1 MLWIGSRDASRCLV
15 RPPIHNFQLVEGKSS
30 RVREYVEVIGVI
42 GAVTVAAVLVAP
54 TSHISFGIVYLIA
67 VVTLSM
73 RVGLGPVIFA
83 GIFSA
88 LMWDLFVIPPV
99 GSLAITSFD
108 DILMVG
114 AYVIVALVTGRSNA
128 RVRAQ
133 ERAERIREQRASA
146 LLQVAR
152 ALAEAKS
159 FDQAVAIA
167 LTQADGLFKGT
178 SALLLATP
186 DGALRPYGGAGEE
199 RYRPEEWAAGEW
211 AWKQGVPAGRFTA
224 HFSQVAGHYLPLL
237 RAQSVVGVLAVYLP
251 DETAGS
257 LAEFHDLLEGFA
269 AQIAMQIEREQLRV
283 VTERERLLAESE
295 KLHRTLLDSV
305 SHELRTPLAVL
316 STAAAKLGTSN
327 EASRAELTVEIQTA
341 TARLNRLVANLLNL
355 NRLESG
361 TLKPRLDWCNLRD
374 LVNDA
379 VRNTA
384 EVLKDHP
391 VTVTMPPGMLLMK
404 ADPALL
410 EQAITNLLHN
420 AASHTPAGTPVRIE
434 GGIKPAPAPTIFVSV
449 SDQGPG
455 LSAELKDAL
464 FLKFQRGK
472 QALPGGL
479 GLGLSIVRGFV
490 TAQGGEVAA
499 GDRPGGGA
507 VFSIYLPYHAPETV
521 PEE

>member
-1 MLWIGSRDASRCLV
+1 MSDHPDPRFQVS
-15 RPPIHNFQLVEGKSS
+15 PPVSIFEADERKSS
-30 RVREYVEVIGVI
+30 QPREYVEVFVVI
-42 GAVTVAAVLVAP
+42 CAVTVAALYVAP
-54 TSHISFGIVYLIA
+54 TSHLPFGIVYLIA

-83 GIFSA
+83 GLFSA

-99 GSLAITSFD
+99 GSLAITSFED
-108 DILMVG
+108 VLMLG

-128 RVRAQ
+128 RVRKQ
-133 ERAERIREQRASA
+133 ERTERIRERRATA
-146 LLQVAR
+146 LLQLAR

-159 FDQAVAIA
+159 FEQAIEIA
-167 LTQADGLFKGT
+167 LRQADQLFRGP
-178 SALLLATP
+178 SVLLLVTP
-186 DGALRPYGGAGEE
+186 DGQLRPYGGAVE
-199 RYRPEEWAAGEW
+199 RYHDAEWAAGEW
-211 AWKQGVPAGRFTA
+211 AWNHGSKAGRYTP
-224 HFSQVAGHYLPLL
+224 HFPQAAGHYLPLL

-251 DETAGS
+251 GETASS
-257 LAEFHDLLEGFA
+257 LVAFQDLLDGLA

-283 VTERERLLAESE
+283 VTEREKLLAESE

-316 STAAAKLGTSN
+316 STATAKLGTQN
-327 EASRAELTVEIQTA
+327 EANRAELAQEISTA
-341 TARLNRLVANLLNL
+341 TGRLNRLVANLLNL

-374 LVNDA
+374 LINDA
-379 VRNTA
+379 LRNTA
-384 EVLKDHP
+384 DVLKDHP
-391 VTVTMPPGMLLMK
+391 VTVTIPPGLLLMQ

-420 AASHTPAGTPVRIE
+420 AAFHTPAGTPVRIE
-434 GGIKPAPAPTIFVSV
+434 GGIKDAPEPRICIAI

-455 LSAELKDAL
+455 LPSELKDAL

-490 TAQGGEVAA
+490 TAQGGEVVVS
-499 GDRPGGGA
+499 DRPGGGA
-507 VFSIYLPYHAPETV
+507 VFSIYLPYHTPETV